1 MMTDVELVR
10 LAATRP
16 AELDYL
22 PGGPT
27 RAWQRVNRAIDT
39 PEVAAAAPM
48 EAARLR
54 RLRDRRRRAHRVEHR
69 NFGHGRRGRPVS
81 LCIGLASRH

>member
-10 LAATRP
+10 MAATRP
-16 AELDYL
+16 RELDYL

-27 RAWQRVNRAIDT
+27 RAWQRVNRAIDD
-39 PEVAAAAPM
+39 PEVIAAAPV

-54 RLRDRRRRAHRVEHR
+54 RLRDRRRRARSGRVD
-69 NFGHGRRGRPVS
+69 P
-81 LCIGLASRH
+81 